1 MTRVYSSLIY
11 AGLVICPKSGTRQK
25 LTTYD
30 NICPQLGYNR
40 RILGHTLASR
50 RRDTVL
56 VCKLIFIEGSTGA
69 GSHGSQGTDTVG
81 GRSTSAVAGVKLD
94 VLD

>member
-11 AGLVICPKSGTRQK
+11 AGLVICPKSGARRK

-40 RILGHTLASR
+40 N
-50 RRDTVL
+50 V
-56 VCKLIFIEGSTGA
+56 VE
-69 GSHGSQGTDTVG
+69 GTDTVG